1 MSLSSTLETEIP
13 SSRRIFKAASKDL
26 LTFSGIGDLVT
37 FIIGADK
44 VPIQVH
50 KKMAC
55 RYSHILETA
64 FDSSFIEGRTQK
76 YELESVTLS
85 AFALL
90 AEWIYTQKIERPPSM
105 KCRKTTGDKSSHS
118 IACSTSTD
126 YVALWILAEVLLKP
140 RLQNLA
146 IDVIADIGTA
156 VANKDGII
164 LAYEETAH
172 NSLLREIFVS
182 QATWTSR

>member
-26 LTFSGIGDLVT
+26 LTFSHFHYRRRQSPNTSPQKDGLPLLSYPR
-37 FIIGADK
+37 A
-44 VPIQVH
+44 
-50 KKMAC
+50 
-55 RYSHILETA
+55 A

-90 AEWIYTQKIERPPSM
+90 AEWIYTQKIKRPPSM

-172 NSLLREIFVS
+172 NSLLREMFVS